1 MLRSLMI
8 LGAITLLAIAP
19 ATAQLLPSYGVK
31 AGLNFS
37 NINLDDLDASNRTG
51 MAGGLFVNLPWP
63 GLNLQG
69 EILYTTKGFTEG
81 TLISDSEFDFRMHDL
96 QIPVLVKLALPLP
109 VVSPSLYAGPAF
121 SYRLKGEVKGA
132 DGDWVDV
139 KDDLKS
145 SSWSLI
151 LGFDVKLLNTLI
163 VDFRYDLGLSAINET
178 SLGDNVTELNKD
190 IKDRTLTAMVGWQ
203 F

>member
-37 NINLDDLDASNRTG
+37 NINLDDLDASHRTG
-51 MAGGLFVNLPWP
+51 VAGGLFVNLPWP

-81 TLISDSEFDFRMHDL
+81 TLISDREFDFRMHDL

-109 VVSPSLYAGPAF
+109 MVSPSLYAGPAL
-121 SYRLKGEVKGA
+121 SYRLKGEVKDD

-151 LGFDVKLLNTLI
+151 LGFDVKLMSTLI